1 MSLIGLRYG
10 MEMEQAPPN
19 HIKDQIKETQGTNTH
34 TERERE
40 RERERECR
48 FVHLPS

>member
-19 HIKDQIKETQGTNTH
+19 RIKNQIKETQGTN
-34 TERERE
+34 RERE
-40 RERERECR
+40 RESADL
-48 FVHLPS
+48 FIFQAD